1 MEYLKKIKEIRKY
14 WVFKLLGLDVVSKS
28 GGAKEIR
35 IYILELK
42 LFLTFHD
49 KQNLGKFGKQS
60 SEGAKNEEHCS
71 RVQSCNLIR

>member
-1 MEYLKKIKEIRKY
+1 M
-14 WVFKLLGLDVVSKS
+14 GLDVVSKS

-49 KQNLGKFGKQS
+49 KTEFGDIWDWS
-60 SEGAKNEEHCS
+60 SEERRTIAQEFKAA
-71 RVQSCNLIR
+71 I